1 MILRFL
7 RSAFGQD
14 LFRDFDDTLHSALP
28 DFPEGLV
35 ICLQLPGMCTAYG
48 KEVGRSGAVFMWK
61 SRRNVQMLVKLT

>member
-28 DFPEGLV
+28 DFPEGLFYMPEAV
-35 ICLQLPGMCTAYG
+35 SGIRKG
-48 KEVGRSGAVFMWK
+48 SGA
-61 SRRNVQMLVKLT
+61 

>member
-28 DFPEGLV
+28 DFPEGLF
-35 ICLQLPGMCTAYG
+35 ICLQLPCTAYG
-48 KEVGRSGAVFMWK
+48 KEVGRSGAGFMRK